1 MNCHPERSEGSA
13 FRGEMQIP
21 RFARND
27 KGSER
32 NCDRTSMILVFCGTP
47 RFAVPTLE
55 RLVEAGHSV
64 PLAVT
69 QPDRPRGRGM
79 EMAVS
84 PVKDAAIRLGIAVA
98 QPDTIKNNAEFRD
111 QLAAINPDAIIV
123 VGYGRIIPQW
133 MIDLPRLG
141 NLNLHASLLP
151 KYRGAAPIQ
160 WAIAKG
166 ESVTGVTTM
175 RIDAGLDTG
184 DILMQREISI
194 AAEDTAETLGPKLAS
209 IGADLMV
216 ETLRGLDTGQVRP
229 TPQDHSQ
236 ATLAPILKKED
247 GRMDFARNA
256 SDLFSRLRGFQPWP
270 GAFTTF
276 KSKTLQVHRAQ
287 PLQRAVKLTPGDVA
301 VEGMRLFVGCGKN
314 NDRDTDTALELIEIQ
329 LEGKRRMTAQEFING
344 YRPKSGDHLGE

>member
-1 MNCHPERSEGSA
+1 MP
-13 FRGEMQIP
+13 
-21 RFARND
+21 
-27 KGSER
+27 
-32 NCDRTSMILVFCGTP
+32 LVFCGTP

-64 PLAVT
+64 PLVVT

-79 EMAVS
+79 EVAVS
-84 PVKDAAIRLGIAVA
+84 PVKDAAMRLGIAVV
-98 QPDTIKNNAEFRD
+98 QPATIKNNAEFRD
-111 QLAAINPDAIIV
+111 QLAAVGPDAIIV

-151 KYRGAAPIQ
+151 KYRGAAPLQ
-160 WAIAKG
+160 WAIANG

-216 ETLRGLDTGQVRP
+216 ETLRGLDNGQVHP
-229 TPQDHSQ
+229 TPQDHSL

-247 GRMDFARNA
+247 GRMDFARTA
-256 SDLFSRLRGFQPWP
+256 KDLFNRLRGFQPWP

-276 KSKTLQVHRAQ
+276 KGKTLQVYRAQ
-287 PLQRAVKLTPGDVA
+287 PLQHALKLTPGEVA
-301 VEGMRLFVGCGKN
+301 AEGMRLFVGCGRNK
-314 NDRDTDTALELIEIQ
+314 DKDADMALELIEVQ

>member
-1 MNCHPERSEGSA
+1 
-13 FRGEMQIP
+13 
-21 RFARND
+21 
-27 KGSER
+27 
-32 NCDRTSMILVFCGTP
+32 MILVFCGTP

-55 RLVEAGHSV
+55 KLVEAGHSV
-64 PLAVT
+64 PLVVT

-79 EMAVS
+79 EVAVS
-84 PVKDAAIRLGIAVA
+84 PVKDAAIRLGIAVV
-98 QPDTIKNNAEFRD
+98 QPATIKNNAEFRD
-111 QLAAINPDAIIV
+111 HLAAIGPDAIIV

-160 WAIAKG
+160 WAIASG

-194 AAEDTAETLGPKLAS
+194 SEKDTAETLGPKLAA

-216 ETLRGLDTGQVRP
+216 ETLGGLESGQVRP
-229 TPQDHSQ
+229 APQDHSR

-247 GRMDFARNA
+247 GRMEFSRSAN
-256 SDLFSRLRGFQPWP
+256 DLFNRLRGFQPWP
-270 GAFTTF
+270 GAFTMF
-276 KSKTLQVHRAQ
+276 KGKTLQVHRAQ
-287 PLQRAVKLTPGDVA
+287 PLQPAIKMIPGEVA
-301 VEGMRLFVGCGKN
+301 VEGMRLFVGCGK
-314 NDRDTDTALELIEIQ
+314 DKDKDTMLELVEIQ
-329 LEGKRRMTAQEFING
+329 LEGKRHMTAQEFING
-344 YRPKSGDHLGE
+344 YRPKSGDRLGQ

>member
-1 MNCHPERSEGSA
+1 MP
-13 FRGEMQIP
+13 
-21 RFARND
+21 
-27 KGSER
+27 
-32 NCDRTSMILVFCGTP
+32 LVFCGTP

-64 PLAVT
+64 PLVVT

-79 EMAVS
+79 EVAVS
-84 PVKDAAIRLGIAVA
+84 PVKDAAMRLGIAVV
-98 QPDTIKNNAEFRD
+98 QPATIKNNAEFRD
-111 QLAAINPDAIIV
+111 QLAAVGPDAIIV

-151 KYRGAAPIQ
+151 KYRGAAPLQ
-160 WAIAKG
+160 WAIANG

-216 ETLRGLDTGQVRP
+216 ETLRGLDNGQVHP
-229 TPQDHSQ
+229 TPQDHSL

-247 GRMDFARNA
+247 GRMDFARTA
-256 SDLFSRLRGFQPWP
+256 KDLFNRLRGFQPWP

-276 KSKTLQVHRAQ
+276 KGKTLQVYRAQ
-287 PLQRAVKLTPGDVA
+287 PLQHALKLTPGEVA
-301 VEGMRLFVGCGKN
+301 AEGMRLFVGCGRNK
-314 NDRDTDTALELIEIQ
+314 DKDADMALELIEVQ
-329 LEGKRRMTAQEFING
+329 LEGKRRMSAQEFING
-344 YRPKSGDHLGE
+344 YRPQSGQLLGQ

>member
-1 MNCHPERSEGSA
+1 MPTPLN
-13 FRGEMQIP
+13 
-21 RFARND
+21 
-27 KGSER
+27 
-32 NCDRTSMILVFCGTP
+32 LVFCGTP
-47 RFAVPTLE
+47 RFAVSTLE

-64 PLAVT
+64 PLVVT

-79 EMAVS
+79 EVAVS
-84 PVKDAAIRLGIAVA
+84 PVKDAAIRLDIAVV
-98 QPDTIKNNAEFRD
+98 QPAAIKNNAEFRN
-111 QLAAINPDAIIV
+111 QLAAISPDAIIV

-160 WAIAKG
+160 WAIANG

-184 DILMQREISI
+184 DILMQHEIPI
-194 AAEDTAETLGPKLAS
+194 GPDDTAETLGPKLAS

-216 ETLRGLDTGQVRP
+216 ETLRGLENGQVRP
-229 TPQDHSQ
+229 IPQDHSK

-247 GRMDFARNA
+247 GRMDFARTAN
-256 SDLFSRLRGFQPWP
+256 DLFNRLRGFQPWP
-270 GAFTTF
+270 GAFTIF
-276 KSKTLQVHRAQ
+276 RGKTLQVHRARPAQ
-287 PLQRAVKLTPGDVA
+287 PAVTLAPGQVA
-301 VEGMRLFVGCGKN
+301 VEEACLLVGCGK
-314 NDRDTDTALELIEIQ
+314 DRDKGRDTTLELIEIQ

-344 YRPKSGDHLGE
+344 YRPKPGDHLGQ